1 MKKASNASSQT
12 RAPGQPAPRP
22 KLSKGAR
29 RDIRRASALANE
41 LNMHSFR
48 THVDGSITWTL
59 KHAKTAQP
67 KARAADSVATERKL
81 RSRDLAIA
89 HRELQQRVQTIVELM
104 SSREKN
110 QDSRSAEDSR
120 FKIPWS
126 KDLKNRSLSPSGS
139 L

>member
-48 THVDGSITWTL
+48 IHVDGSITWTIQ
-59 KHAKTAQP
+59 HAKLALPQAPATGSSASAP
-67 KARAADSVATERKL
+67 CVSARRFGNDCVA
-81 RSRDLAIA
+81 
-89 HRELQQRVQTIVELM
+89 
-104 SSREKN
+104 N
-110 QDSRSAEDSR
+110 
-120 FKIPWS
+120 
-126 KDLKNRSLSPSGS
+126 
-139 L
+139 